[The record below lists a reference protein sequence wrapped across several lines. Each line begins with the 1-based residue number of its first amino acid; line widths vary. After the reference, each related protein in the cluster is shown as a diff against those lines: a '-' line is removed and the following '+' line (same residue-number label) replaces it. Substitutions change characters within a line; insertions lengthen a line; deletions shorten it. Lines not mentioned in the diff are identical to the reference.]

1 VSKVKKRAE
10 MGVRGGRVA
19 APPAET
25 PRDRGAAPERPR
37 KGAAVK
43 AAIADTNG
51 RVAAPRK
58 GRKVSVAKRPRR
70 AVPPAAKPLRA
81 KGTGTG
87 PARKPAA
94 RGARKG
100 AGRRPAGRS
109 GVGKTTALAKGLRQP
124 VEPVRVVKVKE
135 LDPFAI
141 CGPRTSVVH
150 LFRVDERVDGTNAT
164 HLVFFDRHGWY
175 CEHGRNCRAVEDVRK
190 LGKSLRTIQVG

>member
-10 MGVRGGRVA
+10 MGVRGARRA

-25 PRDRGAAPERPR
+25 PRDRGAAAARPR
-37 KGAAVK
+37 KEVAGKSGRAASP
-43 AAIADTNG
+43 
-51 RVAAPRK
+51 APATK
-58 GRKVSVAKRPRR
+58 GKKGSVAKRPKR
-70 AVPPAAKPLRA
+70 AAPGAAKPLRA
-81 KGTGTG
+81 RVTGTG
-87 PARKPAA
+87 PARTPAA
-94 RGARKG
+94 RGATKG

-109 GVGKTTALAKGLRQP
+109 GVGKTTALAKKLRQP
-124 VEPVRVVKVKE
+124 VEPQRVVRVKE

-150 LFRVDERVDGTNAT
+150 LFRVDERVDGSSAT
-164 HLVFFDRHGWY
+164 HLVFYDRHGWY